1 MGSLNIKLAG
11 SLLLIVGICVG
22 LMVLLTSF
30 LNTREFE
37 EYTMRGNMMYTQSLA
52 NNLGEVYDQRNG
64 WNGIQE
70 VVENLSL
77 STSQRIIVTDHAG
90 IIVADSEA
98 KLLGTNISGTGL
110 GAGTDIRVSG
120 QQVGSLYFLSST
132 GSGWGMGHMMGGS
145 MYQSMPVASTI
156 DEDFLSRINTS
167 IWQMGLI
174 AALVAFVVG
183 IVLTRQITRPVK
195 ALTLGARRLADGE
208 LGYRVEVDSRDE
220 IGKLAESFNG
230 LAAKLDKGERAR
242 RQLTADIAHELKT
255 PLTIIEG
262 TVDGILDG
270 VFEPSPEHLQSIKDQ
285 SILLT
290 RLIQD
295 LRDLSLAES
304 GQLKLNLER
313 INLTELINRLVT
325 QYRVKADEKNVS
337 LRAETTGPSIELAAD
352 PVRVEQIVTNLLANA
367 IRHTP
372 GGGTIAVSTATG
384 DKSVTV
390 SIKDTGEGINP
401 ADLPH
406 IFERFYRSGGSRA
419 RSEGGTGLGLSIVKQ
434 MVEAH
439 GGKAWAQSIPG
450 QGANFSFTLPVGV
463 AYPGK

>member
-1 MGSLNIKLAG
+1 MGSLNVKLAG

-30 LNTREFE
+30 LNTRQFE
-37 EYTMRGNMMYTQSLA
+37 EYTMRGNMMYAQSLA
-52 NNLGEVYDQRNG
+52 DNLGELYDQRHG
-64 WNGIQE
+64 WNGIQD
-70 VVENLSL
+70 VVESLAL
-77 STSQRIIVTDHAG
+77 STSQRIIVADNSG
-90 IIVADSEA
+90 IVVADSEA
-98 KLLGTNISGTGL
+98 KLVGSNISGAGL
-110 GAGTDIRVSG
+110 GSGTAISASG
-120 QQVGSLYFLSST
+120 RQVGSLYFLTST
-132 GSGWGMGHMMGGS
+132 GSGGGMGHMMGGS
-145 MYQSMPVASTI
+145 MFQSMPMVNAI
-156 DEDFLSRINTS
+156 DEDFLNRVNAS

-183 IVLTRQITRPVK
+183 VVLTRQITRPVK
-195 ALTLGARRLADGE
+195 ALTLGAQRLAEGE
-208 LGYRVEVDSRDE
+208 LGYRVTINSRDE
-220 IGKLAESFNG
+220 IGQLAESFNG
-230 LAAKLDKGERAR
+230 LAVKLDKGERAR

-285 SILLT
+285 SVLLT

-313 INLTELINRLVT
+313 INLSDIINRLVS
-325 QYRVKADEKNVS
+325 QYRVRADEKNVS
-337 LRAETTGPSIELAAD
+337 LSADPSGPAIELTAD
-352 PVRVEQIVTNLLANA
+352 PVRVEQIITNLLTNA

-372 GGGTIAVSTATG
+372 AGGTITVSASTG
-384 DKSVTV
+384 EKSVTV
-390 SIKDTGEGINP
+390 SVKDTGEGITP

-406 IFERFYRSGGSRA
+406 IFERFYRSGVSRA

-434 MVEAH
+434 MVEAQ
-439 GGKAWAQSIPG
+439 GGKAWAESTPG
-450 QGANFSFTLPVGV
+450 QGARFSFSLPVQ
-463 AYPGK
+463 A